1 MHESGLIEDLISKV
15 ESVVRENAGRKV
27 VAIEVSIG
35 PLAAIEPEHLREHFK
50 IASLGTVAE
59 GAELR
64 VRVSSDLSGQDPAGV
79 LLESV
84 EIETE

>member
-15 ESVVRENAGRKV
+15 ESVARENAGRKV

-35 PLAAIEPEHLREHFK
+35 PLAAVEPEHLREHFE
-50 IASLGTVAE
+50 IASVGTLAE

-64 VRVSSDLSGQDPAGV
+64 VRVSKDLSGENSAGV